1 RRAAEDEARA
11 LVSGERR
18 EAPSARAKA
27 APAVKRLSYHEQREW
42 DAMEERILEAEEALE
57 ACQKAAADPAVA
69 SQADEVAAR
78 YRALQ
83 DAQDAVD
90 RLYARWA
97 ELEEKG
103 GAARR

>member
-1 RRAAEDEARA
+1 AAEDEARA
-11 LVSGERR
+11 QASDERR
-18 EAPSARAKA
+18 EAPASRAKA
-27 APAVKRLSYHEQREW
+27 APAVKRLSYNEQREW
-42 DAMEERILEAEEALE
+42 DAMEDRILHAEAALE
-57 ACQKAAADPAVA
+57 AAQQAAADPAVA
-69 SQADEVAAR
+69 SRADELAAR

-97 ELEEKG
+97 ELEAKG